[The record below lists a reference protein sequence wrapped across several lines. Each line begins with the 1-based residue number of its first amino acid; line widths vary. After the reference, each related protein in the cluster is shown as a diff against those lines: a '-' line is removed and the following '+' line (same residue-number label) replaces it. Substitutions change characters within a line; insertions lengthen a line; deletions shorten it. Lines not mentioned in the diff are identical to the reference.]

1 MFSCF
6 CKAGRSRM
14 KAHDDD
20 DAAGCSSGDAGRA
33 ATEAVMNLIG
43 E

>member
-1 MFSCF
+1 
-6 CKAGRSRM
+6 M
-14 KAHDDD
+14 KAHDDDD

>member
-1 MFSCF
+1 
-6 CKAGRSRM
+6 M

-43 E
+43 EWDEWLSAAC

>member
-1 MFSCF
+1 
-6 CKAGRSRM
+6 M
-14 KAHDDD
+14 KAHD